1 VKLECG
7 IDAVAPSISSERM
20 SGLNSIRNFL
30 QLDERL
36 ATSGM
41 PAPADFNAIGQSGY
55 ELVINLAMP
64 TSDNA
69 MANEGDLVTRAGMTY
84 IHIPVNFESPQRA
97 DFEGFANIMDLFAKQ
112 RVYVHCAANMRVSAF
127 VFLHRVLRGGKS
139 RADAEADLKRIWDP
153 DGVWRKFINDHLTA
167 AGHPPLA

>member
-1 VKLECG
+1 
-7 IDAVAPSISSERM
+7 M

-30 QLDERL
+30 QVDERL

-41 PAPADFNAIGQSGY
+41 PRPDDFSAIRQSGY
-55 ELVINLAMP
+55 ETVINLAMP

-69 MANEGDLVTRAGMTY
+69 MANEGDLVTRVGMTY
-84 IHIPVNFESPQRA
+84 IHIPVNFESPQRT
-97 DFEGFANIMDLFAKQ
+97 DFERFANIMDMLAKQ

-139 RADAEADLKRIWDP
+139 RAEAEADLKRIWDP
-153 DGVWRKFINDHLTA
+153 DGVWRKFINEHLA
-167 AGHPPLA
+167 AVGQPPLP

>member
-1 VKLECG
+1 
-7 IDAVAPSISSERM
+7 M

-41 PAPADFNAIGQSGY
+41 PGPGDFNAIRQSGY
-55 ELVINLAMP
+55 DVVINLAMP

-69 MANEGDLVTRAGMTY
+69 MPNEGDLVTRAGMTY
-84 IHIPVNFESPQRA
+84 IHIPVNFEAPQRL
-97 DFEGFANIMDLFAKQ
+97 DFERFADMMDRLKTQ

-127 VFLHRVLRGGKS
+127 VFLYRVLRGGKS
-139 RADAEADLKRIWDP
+139 RTESEHDLKRIWDP
-153 DGVWRKFINDHLTA
+153 DGTWRKFINDHLAA
-167 AGHPPLA
+167 AGQPPLP